1 MRKNGFLSFFQVYF
15 FFRKKLFRLL
25 FFIIIFWIAC
35 ESLHFLSAIRGPL
48 CSEHIWRRALFVC
61 SVDGQDQKPPQ
72 ELQGY
77 YIWMHEKRFLQG
89 ISEKVIIRM
98 ANFRRNFQESFPTHQ
113 KVFIIFPLCV
123 PLKKENWWS
132 VRGKHEL
139 LWFYFGALSE
149 WLRELAPRPIGC
161 S

>member
-1 MRKNGFLSFFQVYF
+1 MRKNYFLSFFKERNCFGCYF
-15 FFRKKLFRLL
+15 CLLYFKLHVNN
-25 FFIIIFWIAC
+25 FI
-35 ESLHFLSAIRGPL
+35 SSSAVRGPL
-48 CSEHIWRRALFVC
+48 CSEHIRRRALFVC

-98 ANFRRNFQESFPTHQ
+98 ANFRRNLQESFPTHQ

-132 VRGKHEL
+132 VRSKTGL
-139 LWFYFGALSE
+139 LWFYFDALSD
-149 WLRELAPRPIGC
+149 WLRELAPRPIRC